1 MDQKETKPTLFEHA
15 SCSSFLISVE
25 NENGVS
31 VFTSDQNGNYIQKTP
46 TFLIPFGAK
55 LMSLGYD
62 KDKEFYNTMHGW
74 VKKSDI
80 IVQSGANFNNTLEA
94 LKYLAMPEEWTYSK
108 ITNRPLPILYN
119 YILHT
124 FARASEQ
131 KKIVAKDNYSC
142 FNTGL
147 VTANQEDIFFL
158 FRHKADSNVILS
170 EICKESSKQLSKFDT
185 LPESYKMKQDDYF
198 LKQIDLLGR
207 VLGKILAELL
217 KLKSKV
223 EVIEMSA
230 FTSQTLKSELDI
242 DLDELVSMTDIAM
255 IQFLQNEKNFNHNH
269 LEKIAEILY
278 LIDFDSDNTKDLI
291 LKKSLVILEFLDRT
305 STTYSLERISKIELI
320 KLKLV

>member
-1 MDQKETKPTLFEHA
+1 
-15 SCSSFLISVE
+15 
-25 NENGVS
+25 
-31 VFTSDQNGNYIQKTP
+31 
-46 TFLIPFGAK
+46 
-55 LMSLGYD
+55 
-62 KDKEFYNTMHGW
+62 
-74 VKKSDI
+74 
-80 IVQSGANFNNTLEA
+80 
-94 LKYLAMPEEWTYSK
+94 
-108 ITNRPLPILYN
+108 
-119 YILHT
+119 
-124 FARASEQ
+124 
-131 KKIVAKDNYSC
+131 
-142 FNTGL
+142 
-147 VTANQEDIFFL
+147 
-158 FRHKADSNVILS
+158 
-170 EICKESSKQLSKFDT
+170 
-185 LPESYKMKQDDYF
+185 MKQDDYF

-305 STTYSLERISKIELI
+305 STTYSPERISKIELI